1 MTVLNEVL
9 IGSVAPLGPA
19 SAPSGIDKHGI
30 GGRILA
36 TRFGLVGDEQGDRKN
51 HGGPDKAL
59 HHYPFDHY
67 SGWIADIGM
76 REVLTRPGAFGENL
90 STLGMTETTVAIGDV
105 FQLGGALLQV
115 SQGRQPCWKLNER
128 FGVRDMAMRVQR
140 TGLTGWYY
148 RVLQEGDICA
158 GDAFILVD
166 RISPDWTIDRARRVL
181 YVDTMNLD
189 ELREMAALAH
199 LPDSWRKYA
208 MRRLETR
215 RVEDWT
221 RRLEGTKAFSDD
233 P

>member
-1 MTVLNEVL
+1 MTVLNEIL
-9 IGSVAPLGPA
+9 IGSVAPLGPG
-19 SAPSGIDKHGI
+19 SAPSGIGKHKI

-59 HHYPFDHY
+59 HHYPYEHY
-67 SGWIADIGM
+67 SGWIAVIGA
-76 REVLTRPGAFGENL
+76 REVLNRPGGFGENL
-90 STLGMTETTVAIGDV
+90 STLGMTEKTVAIGDL
-105 FQLGGALLQV
+105 FRLGGALLQV

-128 FGVRDMAMRVQR
+128 FGLRDMAMRVQR

-148 RVLQEGDICA
+148 RVLQEGHIGA
-158 GDAFILVD
+158 GDAFVLVD

-199 LPDSWRKYA
+199 LPESWRKYA
-208 MRRLETR
+208 RRRLETR
-215 RVEDWT
+215 QVEDWT
-221 RRLEGTKAFSDD
+221 RRLEGTKAPSDD
-233 P
+233 A